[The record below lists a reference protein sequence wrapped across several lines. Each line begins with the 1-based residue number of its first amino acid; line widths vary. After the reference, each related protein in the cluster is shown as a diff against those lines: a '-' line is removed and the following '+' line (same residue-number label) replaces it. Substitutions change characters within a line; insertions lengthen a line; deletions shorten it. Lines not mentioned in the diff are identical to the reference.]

1 VSWNSAFN
9 PAFRGNQKKQTNQH
23 KERTKLM
30 KTIKNLPF
38 AAVTA
43 SALTLLFQTSP
54 ARADNSAPVRLTFEK
69 TLAGTG
75 PAPYLFHFTGTFG
88 GDFTGQLYVGMLV
101 REFIDAEHQLV
112 HIVADYVFTADDGI
126 HSFTARVEG
135 NSNFHTGDAV
145 LNGVVTVGWLEGAQ
159 VQEHFEALGG
169 GHFQGTF
176 RIMPA
181 SAG

>member
-1 VSWNSAFN
+1 
-9 PAFRGNQKKQTNQH
+9 
-23 KERTKLM
+23 M

-38 AAVTA
+38 AAVAA

-54 ARADNSAPVRLTFEK
+54 ARADNSAPVQLTFEK

-101 REFIDAEHQLV
+101 REFIDEQQQIV

-135 NSNFHTGDAV
+135 NGNH
-145 LNGVVTVGWLEGAQ
+145 
-159 VQEHFEALGG
+159 
-169 GHFQGTF
+169 
-176 RIMPA
+176 
-181 SAG
+181 

>member
-1 VSWNSAFN
+1 
-9 PAFRGNQKKQTNQH
+9 
-23 KERTKLM
+23 M
-30 KTIKNLPF
+30 KTIKNLAF
-38 AAVTA
+38 TAVTA
-43 SALTLLFQTSP
+43 SALALLVQTP
-54 ARADNSAPVRLTFEK
+54 PVRADNSAPVRLTFEK

-101 REFIDAEHQLV
+101 REFIDAQQQIV
-112 HIVADYVFTADDGI
+112 HVVADYFFTADDGI

-135 NSNFHTGDAV
+135 NSNHNTGDAV
-145 LNGVVTVGWLEGAQ
+145 LNGVVTAGWLEGAQ
-159 VQEHFEALGG
+159 VQDEFETLGG

-181 SAG
+181 SAN